1 MAFRHQ
7 SQDMEPIQPPERGQ
21 VMFILAVDGGYILLA
36 VVVAFIV
43 LCVLA
48 SLIIK
53 ELYRRS

>member
-1 MAFRHQ
+1 
-7 SQDMEPIQPPERGQ
+7 
-21 VMFILAVDGGYILLA
+21 MFGLALNDGIIVLS

>member
-1 MAFRHQ
+1 MLA
-7 SQDMEPIQPPERGQ
+7 
-21 VMFILAVDGGYILLA
+21 MFVNDGIVFLCF
-36 VVVAFIV
+36 VVSFIV

>member
-1 MAFRHQ
+1 
-7 SQDMEPIQPPERGQ
+7 MELIGRAKRER
-21 VMFILAVDGGYILLA
+21 VMGGYILLA

-48 SLIIK
+48 SLIFK